1 MWEMKDK
8 IFKVTTQ
15 EYLWKKTFPNNSKT
29 NRFSKDTQQP
39 RQLLLEMAFLKELK
53 GFQKYPLKV
62 KGKFKTLNII
72 RKPLLSKYRR
82 ICEWEDVI
90 SQDESLL
97 YRKRQSTGK
106 HCRHASYRGLMPR
119 FKKKTQKS
127 RPVGGFS
134 GQKPVPPSAT
144 KPEDLRPSSSILGV
158 EGEKLFLQSVL

>member
-8 IFKVTTQ
+8 IFKVPMQ

-29 NRFSKDTQQP
+29 NSFSKDTGQP

-53 GFQKYPLKV
+53 GFQKYPLKL

-119 FKKKTQKS
+119 LKKKNSKIQARGRFQWVKTC
-127 RPVGGFS
+127 
-134 GQKPVPPSAT
+134 AT
-144 KPEDLRPSSSILGV
+144 KCH
-158 EGEKLFLQSVL
+158 QA

>member
-1 MWEMKDK
+1 
-8 IFKVTTQ
+8 
-15 EYLWKKTFPNNSKT
+15 
-29 NRFSKDTQQP
+29 
-39 RQLLLEMAFLKELK
+39 MAFLKELK

-119 FKKKTQKS
+119 FKKKKLKNLGQ
-127 RPVGGFS
+127 REVLVGRNLYH
-134 GQKPVPPSAT
+134 QVPPSLKT
-144 KPEDLRPSSSILGV
+144 
-158 EGEKLFLQSVL
+158 